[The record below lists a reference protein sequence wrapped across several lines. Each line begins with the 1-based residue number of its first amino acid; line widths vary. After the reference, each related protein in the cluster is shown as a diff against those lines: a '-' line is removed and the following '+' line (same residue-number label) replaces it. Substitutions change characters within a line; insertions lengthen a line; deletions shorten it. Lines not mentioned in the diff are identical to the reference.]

1 MSSRLGGGMGF
12 LATITEGIAVALDA
26 LGANKIRSG
35 LTILGVTIGVLVVM
49 VMAAVITG
57 INSSFSEI
65 MSSRGIS
72 TFYVAHWDFTSMMDI
87 DIGGDDEEGGDFMK
101 NEPLDPRWARELGG
115 LPEIEKA
122 SAFFEAGGPP
132 GSGYQASV
140 SSDRVEISL
149 YGTGSD
155 FLEIDNGDLVQG
167 RWWTESESERR
178 TQVAVIDSAT
188 AFDLFGS
195 RNPLGR
201 DINIGRRGESASFKV
216 IGLYRPPA
224 NLFAGLATHYV
235 FVPFPT
241 ADKVLQVWDRMLNF
255 IVRPKPDVPLQRALD
270 VTHARLRQIRGLKPG
285 EEDDFALMTQDQL
298 VDVWGQLTGVLFI
311 VMVGLSSIGLLVGGV
326 GVIGI
331 MMISVTERT
340 REIGLRKS
348 LGARQRD
355 IMWQFL
361 VEASTLTVMGGSA
374 GMLIGGGIVWAL
386 NTFSPVPATTPL
398 WAIIAALGASAMTGI
413 GFGLYPAS
421 RASRLE
427 PVDALRYE

>member
-1 MSSRLGGGMGF
+1 MDQYHGIVPRGQFKHRCPVFPDRVLVFLGVKLDPHALF
-12 LATITEGIAVALDA
+12 LAQHCLCLLE
-26 LGANKIRSG
+26 R
-35 LTILGVTIGVLVVM
+35 
-49 VMAAVITG
+49 
-57 INSSFSEI
+57 
-65 MSSRGIS
+65 
-72 TFYVAHWDFTSMMDI
+72 
-87 DIGGDDEEGGDFMK
+87 
-101 NEPLDPRWARELGG
+101 
-115 LPEIEKA
+115 
-122 SAFFEAGGPP
+122 AG
-132 GSGYQASV
+132 YI
-140 SSDRVEISL
+140 RVE
-149 YGTGSD
+149 D
-155 FLEIDNGDLVQG
+155 
-167 RWWTESESERR
+167 
-178 TQVAVIDSAT
+178 
-188 AFDLFGS
+188 
-195 RNPLGR
+195 
-201 DINIGRRGESASFKV
+201 
-216 IGLYRPPA
+216 
-224 NLFAGLATHYV
+224 H
-235 FVPFPT
+235 
-241 ADKVLQVWDRMLNF
+241 
-255 IVRPKPDVPLQRALD
+255 PLQQALD
-270 VTHARLRQIRGLKPG
+270 VTHARLRQLRGLKPG

>member
-1 MSSRLGGGMGF
+1 MSSQLGNGMSF
-12 LATITEGIAVALDA
+12 LRTITEGIAVALDA

-72 TFYVAHWDFTSMMDI
+72 TFYVSHFDFTSMI
-87 DIGGDDEEGGDFMK
+87 NIEVGGDEEEGGAFMK
-101 NEPLDPRWARELGG
+101 NEPLDPRWARELGR

-122 SAFFEAGGPP
+122 SAFVELNQA
-132 GSGYQASV
+132 GYQASV

-149 YGTGSD
+149 YGTGAD
-155 FLEIDNGDLVQG
+155 YLEIDNGDIVQG

-178 TQVAVIDSAT
+178 TQVTVIDSAT

-216 IGLYRPPA
+216 IGIYRPPA
-224 NLFAGLATHYV
+224 NLFAGFATHYV

-241 ADKVLQVWDRMLNF
+241 ADKVLQVWDRMLSF
-255 IVRPKPDVPLQRALD
+255 IVRPKPDVPLQQALD
-270 VTHARLRQIRGLKPG
+270 VTHARLRQIRNLKPG

-298 VDVWGQLTGVLFI
+298 VDVWGQLTGVLSI

-355 IMWQFL
+355 ILWQFL
-361 VEASTLTVMGGSA
+361 VEASTLTVLGGSA

-386 NTFSPVPATTPL
+386 NTFSPVPAATPL
-398 WAIIAALGASAMTGI
+398 WSIIAALGASVLTGI

-421 RASRLE
+421 RAARLE